1 MAEPNPIDQAFL
13 KKLTDIV
20 VANLQ
25 SDKFGV
31 RELVKKSGYS
41 HYTITRKLHSLTN
54 KTINQ
59 FIRETRLQKAL
70 ELLHNEEITAT
81 EVAYRVG
88 FNNVT
93 YFNTCFHEFFGYPP
107 GKVRKGEA
115 EITEEIIVTQ
125 RTAEKEHKKPA
136 WSTFIISM
144 GILLFAV
151 MIYLVYNGF
160 VKNSRS
166 DKSAVTKNTQ
176 KSLAVLPFR
185 NLSADM
191 ADQYIYDGIMEEIFD
206 NLTKIHDLRV
216 ISHTSVEQFR
226 NTAKPVS
233 EIGKMLNV
241 NYIVEGSGQKFGRSF
256 RLRVQLIEV
265 PTDRHIWS
273 KSFQHRIRETK
284 KFFRIQSRIAQE
296 IASELKA
303 TITTEEK
310 ELIGR
315 VPTTNLA
322 AYDLYL
328 KANNYQKDYQKNRN
342 LSSYQTAINLYR
354 AALEIDTAFA
364 KSYTGMAKAYWDRYY
379 YETFFKENF
388 LDSCLVLVN
397 TALRLDN
404 RLEEAY
410 YLKGMYYYEK
420 NNFEEAVNNYD
431 KAIKINNNYA
441 DAYREKAWTILARLG
456 DLVNGLDNYYK
467 TLDLTSGKEH
477 AIILRALGG
486 IYGDWGF
493 IEKAKSMLNEAV
505 IMDGDSLSHLI
516 RLSYL
521 ERALGNTEESLK
533 LLKKYNKWDSTNT
546 AGLDIY
552 NTVGRKEE
560 AYIYAER
567 IIEIYKRRGTL
578 PLHDSHRI
586 AYAFRQV
593 GKVKEAKYYLNQQ
606 IKYGEESMR
615 LDRDNA
621 YAVKYDLAA
630 AYAFSGDKENAYKLL
645 EEFSTGEDFTLWWL
659 SMMRFDTLFEGIRSE
674 ERFQK
679 IVQIMEAKYQ
689 TGHELIGKWL
699 EERGML

>member
-41 HYTITRKLHSLTN
+41 HYTLTRKLHSLTN

-70 ELLHNEEITAT
+70 ELLHNEEITAK

-107 GKVRKGEA
+107 GKVRKGEN
-115 EITEEIIVTQ
+115 EITEEINATQ

-136 WSTFIISM
+136 WSTFIISL

-151 MIYLVYNGF
+151 LIYLVYNGF
-160 VKNSRS
+160 IKNSRS
-166 DKSAVTKNTQ
+166 DKSAVTENTQ

-284 KFFRIQSRIAQE
+284 KFFRIQSQIAQE

-310 ELIGR
+310 ELIGK
-315 VPTTNLA
+315 VPTTNPRHTIYTSKRTITRKIIRKPQSEL
-322 AYDLYL
+322 
-328 KANNYQKDYQKNRN
+328 
-342 LSSYQTAINLYR
+342 LS
-354 AALEIDTAFA
+354 
-364 KSYTGMAKAYWDRYY
+364 
-379 YETFFKENF
+379 
-388 LDSCLVLVN
+388 DSN
-397 TALRLDN
+397 
-404 RLEEAY
+404 
-410 YLKGMYYYEK
+410 
-420 NNFEEAVNNYD
+420 
-431 KAIKINNNYA
+431 
-441 DAYREKAWTILARLG
+441 
-456 DLVNGLDNYYK
+456 
-467 TLDLTSGKEH
+467 
-477 AIILRALGG
+477 
-486 IYGDWGF
+486 
-493 IEKAKSMLNEAV
+493 
-505 IMDGDSLSHLI
+505 
-516 RLSYL
+516 
-521 ERALGNTEESLK
+521 
-533 LLKKYNKWDSTNT
+533 
-546 AGLDIY
+546 
-552 NTVGRKEE
+552 
-560 AYIYAER
+560 
-567 IIEIYKRRGTL
+567 
-578 PLHDSHRI
+578 
-586 AYAFRQV
+586 
-593 GKVKEAKYYLNQQ
+593 
-606 IKYGEESMR
+606 
-615 LDRDNA
+615 
-621 YAVKYDLAA
+621 
-630 AYAFSGDKENAYKLL
+630 
-645 EEFSTGEDFTLWWL
+645 
-659 SMMRFDTLFEGIRSE
+659 
-674 ERFQK
+674 
-679 IVQIMEAKYQ
+679 
-689 TGHELIGKWL
+689 
-699 EERGML
+699 